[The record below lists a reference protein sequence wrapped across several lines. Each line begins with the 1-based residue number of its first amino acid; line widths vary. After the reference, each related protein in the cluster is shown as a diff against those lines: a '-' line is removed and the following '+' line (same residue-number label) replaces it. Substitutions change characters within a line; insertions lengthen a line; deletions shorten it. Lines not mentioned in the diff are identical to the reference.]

1 MIINIVHAV
10 IYHSH
15 QVDEMQSILLK
26 CQADQIRLKQQKAP
40 YKIVM
45 YRFNQRMLQ
54 IEKQRILPNA
64 DNFKL
69 INTVSDCYY
78 NYRKVI
84 KRMPHQN
91 GKLRIKRECFDKFND
106 IMYKLYHTT
115 ECGTDVTF
123 TETVATWACQANS
136 QFIDEQLIIVDQTIW
151 EYSISN
157 RRSVSS
163 YANEIQNVKWRICTI
178 YCKIR

>member
-10 IYHSH
+10 IYQSD
-15 QVDEMQSILLK
+15 DEMQSILLK
-26 CQADQIRLKQQKAP
+26 RQADQIRLKQYKAL

-54 IEKQRILPNA
+54 IEKQRIWPNA

-91 GKLRIKRECFDKFND
+91 GKQRIQE
-106 IMYKLYHTT
+106 H
-115 ECGTDVTF
+115 
-123 TETVATWACQANS
+123 
-136 QFIDEQLIIVDQTIW
+136 
-151 EYSISN
+151 
-157 RRSVSS
+157 RSSS
-163 YANEIQNVKWRICTI
+163 YLGLLSKKLIH
-178 YCKIR
+178 